1 MPNKEPEAPVAAALA
16 EARRRIMGIAG
27 LSGTINLLTLSG
39 PIYMLQVYDRVLPS
53 RNVSTLLA
61 LSTLVLAA
69 YALQGCLDAIRS
81 RMLTRISA
89 LLDASLQEPIYAALM
104 RLSLKGAA
112 PVTAQQPLRDLELVR
127 AFLSGMG
134 PTAFLDMPWL
144 PIFLLVL
151 FLFHPLI
158 GSVAVIGAGL
168 IVSTTL
174 LAERQSRMF
183 AGGIAKCSVE
193 RAGLADEIRHNAE
206 VIHVLGMNGRFR
218 SAWCRLNDAHIEQG
232 IPMRD
237 VEADIGAA
245 AKTLRYALQSAVL
258 GVGAAL
264 VVGDR
269 ASGGI
274 IIASSIMMG
283 RALAPIEIALGTWK
297 QLLSARGAVQRLREV
312 LDNVGPASEQKL
324 RLPRSANSLC
334 LEHVAVAPPGSD
346 RVVIKE
352 VSFALA
358 AGDGLALLGA
368 SGCGKTSL
376 AKAIVGLWEPVRGQV
391 RLDGARLHQWDSDSL
406 GRNIGYLPQEVSL
419 FDGSIAQNICR
430 FEKDAPDEKIL
441 HAAMVAGAH
450 DLIVSFPQGY
460 RTQIGNRGALLSAG
474 QRQRIGLARALY
486 GNPFL
491 VVLDEPNS
499 NLDSMG
505 DAALFEAIRSLRARK
520 AIVIVISHRSNI
532 LAELDTVLVLNN
544 GEVLEFGRRD
554 EVWARLAKRTSNTKH
569 STPEGEHGRP
579 GREGRDRQLT

>member
-27 LSGTINLLTLSG
+27 LSGAINLLTLSG
-39 PIYMLQVYDRVLPS
+39 PVYMLQVYDRVLPS

-258 GVGAAL
+258 GAGTDR
-264 VVGDR
+264 DR
-269 ASGGI
+269 A
-274 IIASSIMMG
+274 
-283 RALAPIEIALGTWK
+283 RHLETAPVRTWCRSA
-297 QLLSARGAVQRLREV
+297 SARGLGQRRAGVGAEAEVAQVSQQPLSRARGCGAAWFRPGGNQRGLVRAGRRRWACIARCKRLRE
-312 LDNVGPASEQKL
+312 D
-324 RLPRSANSLC
+324 
-334 LEHVAVAPPGSD
+334 
-346 RVVIKE
+346 
-352 VSFALA
+352 VS
-358 AGDGLALLGA
+358 G
-368 SGCGKTSL
+368 
-376 AKAIVGLWEPVRGQV
+376 
-391 RLDGARLHQWDSDSL
+391 
-406 GRNIGYLPQEVSL
+406 
-419 FDGSIAQNICR
+419 
-430 FEKDAPDEKIL
+430 
-441 HAAMVAGAH
+441 
-450 DLIVSFPQGY
+450 
-460 RTQIGNRGALLSAG
+460 
-474 QRQRIGLARALY
+474 
-486 GNPFL
+486 
-491 VVLDEPNS
+491 
-499 NLDSMG
+499 
-505 DAALFEAIRSLRARK
+505 
-520 AIVIVISHRSNI
+520 
-532 LAELDTVLVLNN
+532 
-544 GEVLEFGRRD
+544 
-554 EVWARLAKRTSNTKH
+554 
-569 STPEGEHGRP
+569 
-579 GREGRDRQLT
+579 